1 MTGAIYGVDGAHARK
16 EGERMSRW
24 KSWFFG
30 LFVVAFILAGC
41 AQGSPTPTPTA
52 APSPT
57 TAASPTAQPAAPTA
71 TTPSGAQQTPATTP
85 QAGAETGEPYRI
97 GAVLSLTG
105 PAAPLGV
112 PQRDTLEL
120 LRDEVNRQGGVLG
133 PDGKRHPLEVI
144 IYDDQSQP
152 TQAVLAVT
160 RLIEQDRVP
169 VVICCATSGAS
180 VPAVDVVQRAQI
192 PMIATASSQAI
203 THPPEE
209 RQWVFKPIWDGDQV
223 AEGLLRNLQQ
233 RNVRR
238 VALLS
243 VANEFGESGKIAF
256 EQLGSQ
262 YGIELVVNDT
272 FNAGVT
278 DLTPQLVRVR
288 ASNPEALVIY
298 ANIPEVVVALKNMR
312 DLGMDIPV
320 YLTNAV
326 ASPAFLEAAG
336 ETAEGAIVQTGKVFV
351 FEDLPDS
358 DPQKPVIA
366 EFVRLYES
374 RYGSRPDA
382 FAGHAYDAFWLI
394 VQAFEKAGQDPAGIR
409 DAIEGTS
416 RFVGITG
423 VLTFSPTKHTGF
435 NLEDMVLAVVEGGR
449 FRLLR

>member
-1 MTGAIYGVDGAHARK
+1 
-16 EGERMSRW
+16 
-24 KSWFFG
+24 
-30 LFVVAFILAGC
+30 
-41 AQGSPTPTPTA
+41 
-52 APSPT
+52 
-57 TAASPTAQPAAPTA
+57 
-71 TTPSGAQQTPATTP
+71 
-85 QAGAETGEPYRI
+85 
-97 GAVLSLTG
+97 
-105 PAAPLGV
+105 
-112 PQRDTLEL
+112 
-120 LRDEVNRQGGVLG
+120 
-133 PDGKRHPLEVI
+133 
-144 IYDDQSQP
+144 
-152 TQAVLAVT
+152 
-160 RLIEQDRVP
+160 
-169 VVICCATSGAS
+169 
-180 VPAVDVVQRAQI
+180 
-192 PMIATASSQAI
+192 
-203 THPPEE
+203 
-209 RQWVFKPIWDGDQV
+209 
-223 AEGLLRNLQQ
+223 
-233 RNVRR
+233 
-238 VALLS
+238 
-243 VANEFGESGKIAF
+243 
-256 EQLGSQ
+256 
-262 YGIELVVNDT
+262 
-272 FNAGVT
+272 
-278 DLTPQLVRVR
+278 
-288 ASNPEALVIY
+288 
-298 ANIPEVVVALKNMR
+298 VVALKNMR